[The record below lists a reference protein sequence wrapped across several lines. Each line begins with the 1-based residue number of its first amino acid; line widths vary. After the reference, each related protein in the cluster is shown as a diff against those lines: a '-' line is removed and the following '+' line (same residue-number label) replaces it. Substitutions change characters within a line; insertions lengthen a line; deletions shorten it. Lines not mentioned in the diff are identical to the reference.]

1 MVSDR
6 TDGAWLQDIRKLRS
20 YAIVRLDG
28 DGCVLGCNAGVEA
41 IFGYAPDE
49 LNGRHFSCLF
59 SESDIARGVDQQ
71 ALVQALAGDFEQI
84 GLAMVRKDDSRFRAS
99 LMLEDMS
106 SDDAVS
112 VMMVIRDITGFFNTQ
127 KRVREAQELTLRG
140 QRLDAVGKL
149 TLGLSHDFNN
159 LLSVIGN
166 SLDMLAAR
174 RTGDEAARRIL
185 DIALRAVERGT
196 RLTRQMLAFGGGH
209 ALVPQFSQVDGLLQ
223 ASQELYERVCGEG
236 VALEIR
242 ADAGLPPITVDV
254 AQFEAAL
261 LNLLSN
267 SRDAMKGVGRVLVE
281 ARTEMMT
288 LPAMKGADRP
298 FVCITVGDSG
308 PGIGGD
314 IRDNVFEPFFTT
326 KAVGDG
332 SGLGLSQVH
341 GFAAQS
347 GGVATIGT
355 SPLGG
360 AAVAIY
366 LPAVV

>member
-1 MVSDR
+1 MVPNH
-6 TDGAWLQDIRKLRS
+6 TDDILLQDILKLRA
-20 YAIVRLDG
+20 YAILRLDG
-28 DGCVLGCNAGVEA
+28 DGRVLGCNAGVEA

-49 LNGRHFSCLF
+49 LKGRHFSCFF
-59 SESDIARGVDQQ
+59 SESDVERGVDQQ
-71 ALVQALAGDFEQI
+71 ALLQALAGDFEQV

-99 LMLEDMS
+99 LMLENMS
-106 SDDAVS
+106 SDGVVS
-112 VMMVIRDITGFFNTQ
+112 VVMVIRDVTGYFNTQ

-196 RLTRQMLAFGGGH
+196 QLTRQMLAFGGGH
-209 ALVPQFSQVDGLLQ
+209 AVVPQLSHVNDLLR
-223 ASQELYERVCGEG
+223 ASHELYERVCGEG

-242 ADAGLPPITVDV
+242 ATDDLPPITVDV
-254 AQFEAAL
+254 AQLEAAL

-267 SRDAMKGVGRVLVE
+267 SRDAMNGVGHVVLE
-281 ARTEMMT
+281 ARPEMMAAPT
-288 LPAMKGADRP
+288 ASGGERP

-308 PGIGGD
+308 PGINGD
-314 IRDNVFEPFFTT
+314 IRGNVFEPFFTT

-332 SGLGLSQVH
+332 SGLGLSQVY
-341 GFAAQS
+341 GFAVQS
-347 GGVATIGT
+347 GGLATIGT

-360 AAVAIY
+360 AAVSIY
-366 LPAVV
+366 LPAVL